1 VLLVFGHPRDGE
13 VVTAQEL
20 VENLLAR
27 VHLDAS
33 VSFDSTH
40 EGSRSESA
48 EASGH
53 LRRSDRRRRD
63 ACSNRAHDSIID
75 DFRLYFGGVST
86 SSFTDLEQSR
96 VPPSAVSVR
105 DLISALGSPP

>member
-40 EGSRSESA
+40 EGSGRRA
-48 EASGH
+48 RKRAGISG
-53 LRRSDRRRRD
+53 
-63 ACSNRAHDSIID
+63 AAID
-75 DFRLYFGGVST
+75 GGET
-86 SSFTDLEQSR
+86 HAPTR
-96 VPPSAVSVR
+96 PATR
-105 DLISALGSPP
+105 